1 MLQPSP
7 HDPDQ
12 TEQLD
17 GAIFCEDVFGNRIR
31 LPIGRRG
38 RDLSRPED
46 ATRPAWAESGLI
58 WSS

>member
-1 MLQPSP
+1 LLEPSL
-7 HDPDQ
+7 HNPDQ

-31 LPIGRRG
+31 FPIGRRG
-38 RDLSRPED
+38 RDLSRQDD
-46 ATRPAWAESGLI
+46 ATRPAWATSRVI